1 MKLDKHLLI
10 TRHFDSDIMWNF
22 FGSRKQADNG
32 LSDFG
37 ASPINKTLDVYI
49 FGKWNWEIFNGSLS
63 LMIQLAHISH
73 SNSKYAST
81 TFRLIEI
88 VGQEEVHGKEE
99 ENLKLLIK
107 ETRIKATPKLVI
119 ATPDQITRASDN
131 QDKTKISELSKTELN
146 KLYNNIIMN
155 QSNNSV
161 LVFVKIDP
169 PSDDVKDYEQYYKDL
184 ELLGNNLPP
193 LCMVTTESNQAV
205 ITREI

>member
-1 MKLDKHLLI
+1 
-10 TRHFDSDIMWNF
+10 MWNF

-37 ASPINKTLDVYI
+37 ASPVNKTLDVYI

-63 LMIQLAHISH
+63 LMIQLAHITH

-81 TFRLIEI
+81 TFRLIE
-88 VGQEEVHGKEE
+88 VVSPDEVHGKEE

-107 ETRIKATPKLVI
+107 ETRIKAVPKLVI

-131 QDKTKISELSKTELN
+131 QDKTKIPDLNKSELS

-155 QSNNSV
+155 QSTDSV

-169 PSDDVKDYEQYYKDL
+169 PTDDANEYEKYYKDL
-184 ELLGNNLPP
+184 EILGNNLPP
-193 LCMVTTESNQAV
+193 LCMITTESSQAV